1 MLASVDDVDA
11 AGQTL
16 GRIAD
21 TLSLEVVHAIV
32 LAVAVGSLGA
42 DDQLTDGRQLCL
54 LLHAV
59 EIDCG
64 LRAVA
69 RVGLEPAREAA
80 QTALLCVRVIDV
92 AIIEEVASHQVVVAC
107 KTKKM

>member
-42 DDQLTDGRQLCL
+42 
-54 LLHAV
+54 
-59 EIDCG
+59 
-64 LRAVA
+64 
-69 RVGLEPAREAA
+69 
-80 QTALLCVRVIDV
+80 
-92 AIIEEVASHQVVVAC
+92 
-107 KTKKM
+107 